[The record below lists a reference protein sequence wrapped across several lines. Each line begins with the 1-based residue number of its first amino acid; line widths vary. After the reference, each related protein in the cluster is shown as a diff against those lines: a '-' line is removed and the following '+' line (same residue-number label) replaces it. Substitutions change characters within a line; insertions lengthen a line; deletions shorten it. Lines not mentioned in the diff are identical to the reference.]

1 MLHHT
6 LLVER
11 EYLGA
16 APDREPLAGTITIV
30 VAIDHAAMIPGTICV
45 STIRSGT
52 VSDDADANVAR
63 ELAARFMPGEVSIEP
78 LGGVGS
84 AVYRLRGTAG
94 AYVLKLERSADARG
108 LRKEHMVMAL
118 LERYAMPVPHIE
130 QADLD
135 GAIAGRPFLLL
146 ANAGDLRVADY
157 LQVHTAQSLTLCRE
171 MGELLARIHTLVM
184 SGSGDLQPE
193 GYVARDP
200 IAYRQRLDAMADHA
214 ATQGLIAAAEAEAFK
229 TLPFPALHGTSLC
242 HGDFHAVQCVVRD
255 GHIAAVVDWES
266 AWSGNAA
273 IDFAVTQVYL
283 ESYCPADHLAAFVA
297 GYLSRRALPAGYAR
311 DYLPVR
317 MAQALA
323 LARVMHQ
330 RAMAA
335 YAARAI
341 ELYRAYLESWQTG
354 RA

>member
-1 MLHHT
+1 MT
-6 LLVER
+6 
-11 EYLGA
+11 
-16 APDREPLAGTITIV
+16 
-30 VAIDHAAMIPGTICV
+30 
-45 STIRSGT
+45 
-52 VSDDADANVAR
+52 DDADAKIAR
-63 ELAARFMPGEVSIEP
+63 EVASRFMPGEVSIEP
-78 LGGVGS
+78 LGGAGS
-84 AVYRLRGTAG
+84 AVYRLRGAQG
-94 AYVLKLERSADARG
+94 AHILKLARTADARA
-108 LRKEHMVMAL
+108 LRKEHMVLAL
-118 LERYAMPVPHIE
+118 LDRYAMPVPRIE
-130 QADLD
+130 HTDLD
-135 GAIAGRPFLLL
+135 GAMAGRPFLLL

-157 LQVHTAQSLTLCRE
+157 LQVHTAQSLALCRE
-171 MGELLARIHTLVM
+171 MGELFSRIHTLVM

-200 IAYRQRLDAMADHA
+200 IAYRQRLDAMADQA
-214 ATQGLIAAAEAEAFK
+214 AAHGLIAVAEADAFK
-229 TLPFPALHGTSLC
+229 SLPFPTLDGTSLC

-255 GHIAAVVDWES
+255 GHIGAVVDWES

-297 GYLSRRALPAGYAR
+297 GYLSRRALPADYAH

-330 RAMAA
+330 RAMTN
-335 YAARAI
+335 YAARAT

-354 RA
+354 RV